1 MVSFLLL
8 PLLLLQADFTQMH
21 HEEIYH
27 NFMMKVDIV
36 KCINLSYPV
45 LLLYLTSS
53 HFHFAD
59 QEQSITKPPKYVF
72 VMNSIFIICTL
83 VFLNMF
89 V

>member
-1 MVSFLLL
+1 MV
-8 PLLLLQADFTQMH
+8 
-21 HEEIYH
+21 
-27 NFMMKVDIV
+27 KVDIV

-72 VMNSIFIICTL
+72 FLMNSIFIICTL
-83 VFLNMF
+83 VFFNMF
-89 V
+89 VSIGSFHFFSVNVRPR